1 MAMKITISILL
12 EEGQCHLKNKLTS
25 KGNNQVTRKE

>member
-12 EEGQCHLKNKLTS
+12 EEGQCQLKNKLTS